1 MRLYFNGSVAIS
13 RLNELPARSAGFH
26 NLLQNNHL
34 DAFPRIARLWYIPC
48 TVHSIDGESNM
59 KIAVSTW
66 NGRISP
72 VFDVSR
78 QMVVVEIDQGIIQRK
93 SEESLHEDIAR
104 KVEKISEDGIQF
116 LICGAIS
123 QSLADALVLRGIR
136 IIPFIT
142 GTVDEVIEAWIT
154 NRLNR
159 SCFAMPGCCG
169 RGRRRLR
176 TKCRGNTGHR

>member
-1 MRLYFNGSVAIS
+1 
-13 RLNELPARSAGFH
+13 
-26 NLLQNNHL
+26 
-34 DAFPRIARLWYIPC
+34 
-48 TVHSIDGESNM
+48 M

-78 QMVVVEIDQGIIQRK
+78 HMVVVEIDQGIIQRK
-93 SEESLHEDIAR
+93 SEESLDEDLGR
-104 KVEKISEDGIQF
+104 KVEKISGNGIQL

-123 QSLADALVLRGIR
+123 QILADVLALRGVQ

-142 GTVDEVIEAWIT
+142 GNVDEVIQAY
-154 NRLNR
+154 LADQLDR

-176 TKCRGNTGHR
+176 AKCRGSTGQR

>member
-1 MRLYFNGSVAIS
+1 
-13 RLNELPARSAGFH
+13 
-26 NLLQNNHL
+26 
-34 DAFPRIARLWYIPC
+34 
-48 TVHSIDGESNM
+48 M
-59 KIAVSTW
+59 KIAVSNW
-66 NGRISP
+66 NGRVSP

-104 KVEKISEDGIQF
+104 KVEKISGDGIQF

-123 QSLADALVLRGIR
+123 QSLAEVLTLRGIQ

-142 GTVDEVIEAWIT
+142 GNVDDVIQAWIT
-154 NRLNR
+154 YRLNR

-169 RGRRRLR
+169 RGRHRLR
-176 TKCRGNTGHR
+176 TKCRGSTRQQ